1 MEQQKIK
8 INPLFPF
15 IPLMFQGE
23 VITKKA
29 LIPAQIIRTDTF
41 NYSKVFEGL
50 ASLCF
55 RKRKPCQNPIQTQES
70 AFYTAKTCCQ
80 TPQKPCSLFYIT
92 KRNINLNPK
101 LN

>member
-8 INPLFPF
+8 INLGFPF
-15 IPLMFQGE
+15 IILMFPNWN
-23 VITKKA
+23 ITERA
-29 LIPAQIIRTDTF
+29 LIPAKINRKGND

-55 RKRKPCQNPIQTQES
+55 RKRKPCQNPVPTLES
-70 AFYTAKTCCQ
+70 TFFFDKFHCQ

>member
-1 MEQQKIK
+1 
-8 INPLFPF
+8 
-15 IPLMFQGE
+15 MFQWE

-29 LIPAQIIRTDTF
+29 LILAQINRKGND

-55 RKRKPCQNPIQTQES
+55 RKRKPCQNPVPTQES
-70 AFYTAKTCCQ
+70 TFYFGKTCCQ
-80 TPQKPCSLFYIT
+80 NPQKPCSLFYIT

-101 LN
+101 LNYNGKYSF